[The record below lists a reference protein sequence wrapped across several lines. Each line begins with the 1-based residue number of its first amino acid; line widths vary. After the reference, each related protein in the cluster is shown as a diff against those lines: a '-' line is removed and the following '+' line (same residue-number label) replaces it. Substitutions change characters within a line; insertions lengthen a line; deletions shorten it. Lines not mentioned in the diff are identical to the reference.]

1 MLSEK
6 MRPYE
11 FMVYPTLQTAWI
23 RGKGILL
30 FAGLFLVEFG
40 AGIFLA
46 SSLFHSLW
54 GQTLG
59 WLISGALGGGCHF
72 LFLGHPLRV
81 YRAIRRPGKS
91 WISRGLLIISLF
103 QIFGFIHLAL
113 AFLSMP
119 VTWVLVVANIMAA
132 ATILY
137 GGYEIADVKSIP
149 TWHSSFL
156 PIQML
161 ARSFFI
167 GLAIV
172 MVVNLFLGLNVSGM
186 NTKQWLI
193 VTLIIN
199 IGLFVVSVIS
209 LGFEEGKE
217 KLSLSMM
224 VRGELKWMFWL
235 VVIIGGMIIPL
246 IVALYGFAVGA
257 GEIGLGLLLVAV
269 ILQVVGD
276 PCLRYLM
283 MRTGYYPGIFPR
295 RPSDFRQG

>member
-1 MLSEK
+1 MLTDK

-23 RGKGILL
+23 RGKGVLL

-46 SSLFHSLW
+46 SSILDSLW
-54 GQTLG
+54 GQTAG

-72 LFLGHPLRV
+72 LFLGHPFRI

-91 WISRGLLIISLF
+91 WISRGLFIISLF
-103 QIFGFIHLAL
+103 QLLGFIHLVLSYFSTPVPWVMVAANVL
-113 AFLSMP
+113 A
-119 VTWVLVVANIMAA
+119 V

-167 GLAIV
+167 GLAV
-172 MVVNLFLGLNVSGM
+172 VLVVNLLLGRETAGISM
-186 NTKQWLI
+186 RQWLL
-193 VTLIIN
+193 VTLLIN
-199 IGLFVVSVIS
+199 ICLFALSLIS
-209 LGFEEGKE
+209 LAFEEGKK

-224 VRGELKWMFWL
+224 VKGDLRRIFWPW
-235 VVIIGGMIIPL
+235 VFAGGMIIPL
-246 IVALYGFAVGA
+246 IVVGYGFAVGA
-257 GEIGLGLLLVAV
+257 GEIGSVIWLIAV
-269 ILQVVGD
+269 ILQVIGD
-276 PCLRYLM
+276 PLLRYGL
-283 MRTGYYPGIFPR
+283 MRTGYYPGIFPGM
-295 RPSDFRQG
+295 PSDFRQ

>member
-1 MLSEK
+1 MLSDK

-40 AGIFLA
+40 AGVFVA
-46 SSLFHSLW
+46 SSILDSLW
-54 GQTLG
+54 GQTAG

-72 LFLGHPLRV
+72 LFLGHPFRI
-81 YRAIRRPGKS
+81 YRAILRPGKS

-103 QIFGFIHLAL
+103 QLFALVPLAL
-113 AFLSMP
+113 SYLAAP
-119 VTWVLVVANIMAA
+119 VPWVMVAANVLAI

-167 GLAIV
+167 GLAV
-172 MVVNLFLGLNVSGM
+172 VLVVNLLLGQETAGI
-186 NTKQWLI
+186 NTRQWLL
-193 VTLIIN
+193 VTLLIN
-199 IGLFVVSVIS
+199 ICLFVLSLVS
-209 LGFEEGKE
+209 LAFEEGKK

-224 VRGELKWMFWL
+224 AKGDLKGLFWPW
-235 VVIIGGMIIPL
+235 VVAGGMIIPL
-246 IVALYGFAVGA
+246 IVVGYGVAVSVK
-257 GEIGLGLLLVAV
+257 EIAPSVWLIAV
-269 ILQVVGD
+269 ILQLIGD
-276 PCLRYLM
+276 PLLRYGL
-283 MRTGYYPGIFPR
+283 MRTGYFQGIFPGT
-295 RPSDFRQG
+295 PSDFR